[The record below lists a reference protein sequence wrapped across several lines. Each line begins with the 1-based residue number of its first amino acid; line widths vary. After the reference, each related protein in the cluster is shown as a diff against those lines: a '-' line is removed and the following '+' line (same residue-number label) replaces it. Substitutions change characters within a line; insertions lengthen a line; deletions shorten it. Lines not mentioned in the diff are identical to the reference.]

1 MKNTIQKSILGNFR
15 PDFDLLSFLPGLE
28 AAADKNTKW
37 VDGATIPKL
46 GIASFGWVAMA
57 AVEQY
62 AKGRKLN
69 PGTAEVLRLSA
80 FLCYISDSTVAA
92 HHLGY
97 IDALNALKRAKP
109 DLDEWLNEKF
119 LLLDDKYQEAW
130 RNSARAAVGVLK
142 NIRDQ
147 NLRKGKRGNPGR
159 TFGPHASPEAIILD
173 LLDSEA
179 IAAASN
185 RVKFSDRNY

>member
-1 MKNTIQKSILGNFR
+1 M
-15 PDFDLLSFLPGLE
+15 
-28 AAADKNTKW
+28 
-37 VDGATIPKL
+37 
-46 GIASFGWVAMA
+46 
-57 AVEQY
+57 
-62 AKGRKLN
+62 
-69 PGTAEVLRLSA
+69 
-80 FLCYISDSTVAA
+80 
-92 HHLGY
+92 
-97 IDALNALKRAKP
+97 
-109 DLDEWLNEKF
+109 
-119 LLLDDKYQEAW
+119 LLDDKYQEAW

-185 RVKFSDRNY
+185 RVKFSELNDRDAIRSKIRAAVQDFIVRGAYHHDENLRSLKETIDVHTRRVQRKFDEFDADLVAKGLVPTSS